1 MASDDRPTKNSL
13 LKSELGSVFEQFYD
27 DLSPYI
33 LEGVREKHA
42 SISQSQLPQYEPQNF
57 AQSDSFATITELEW
71 KGQVCVGKKLSF
83 ELTQP
88 EEMKRK
94 LANFYKEIELLSEL
108 HHDNVVK
115 FFGLYHKSRGDLS
128 LPVLVME
135 KMEINL
141 AQCIQ
146 KYEPGCVPRSV
157 GILCDVAKGLL
168 HLHVHSGLLAHRD
181 LTSSNILLTSD
192 HHAKIAD
199 FRSARHLDIQGSFSE
214 QANCPRTPEF
224 MPPEAL
230 KDPPHFTVAVD
241 VFSFGCV
248 TIHLFSGQWP
258 SPARAA
264 DGGKISEFQRREKW
278 ISMMG
283 DSHWLIPIIKLC
295 LEGDVDKRP
304 TSNELLY
311 LLQRPIK
318 YVSLYKLFSLLH
330 SFFYLQKLVI
340 FLLHRMQRDTQIM
353 GLKNRYA

>member
-1 MASDDRPTKNSL
+1 MASVEGLAENSW
-13 LKSELGSVFEQFYD
+13 LKTELDSVFKQFYD
-27 DLSPYI
+27 DLNPYI
-33 LEGVREKHA
+33 LEGVREKRA
-42 SISQSQLPQYEPQNF
+42 GISQSKLPQYEPQNF

-71 KGQVCVGKKLSF
+71 KGEVYIGKKLSF

-88 EEMKRK
+88 EEMKGK
-94 LANFYKEIELLSEL
+94 LANFYQEIELLSEL

-115 FFGLYHKSRGDLS
+115 FFGLYHKSTGDLS

-135 KMEINL
+135 KMELNL

-168 HLHVHSGLLAHRD
+168 HLHEHSGLLAHRD

-192 HHAKIAD
+192 FHAKIAD
-199 FRSARHLDIQGSFSE
+199 FRSARHLDTQGIFSE
-214 QANCPRTPEF
+214 QAICPRTPEF

-258 SPARAA
+258 SPT
-264 DGGKISEFQRREKW
+264 DVTEGEKISEFRRREKW

-283 DSHWLIPIIKLC
+283 DTHWLIPIIKLC
-295 LEGDVDKRP
+295 LEDDMDKRP

-311 LLQRPIK
+311 LLQRPI
-318 YVSLYKLFSLLH
+318 
-330 SFFYLQKLVI
+330 Q
-340 FLLHRMQRDTQIM
+340 
-353 GLKNRYA
+353 

>member
-1 MASDDRPTKNSL
+1 MATADGLTENPT
-13 LKSELGSVFEQFYD
+13 LKSELDSVFEQFYD
-27 DLSPYI
+27 DLNPYI
-33 LEGVREKHA
+33 LEGVREKRA
-42 SISQSQLPQYEPQNF
+42 GISQSQLPQYKPQSF

-88 EEMKRK
+88 EEMKLK

-115 FFGLYHKSRGDLS
+115 FFGLYHKSSGDLS

-192 HHAKIAD
+192 YRAKIAD
-199 FRSARHLDIQGSFSE
+199 FRSACHLDMQGIFTERAVS
-214 QANCPRTPEF
+214 PRTPEF

-230 KDPPHFTVAVD
+230 KDPPHITVAVD

-248 TIHLFSGQWP
+248 AIHLFSGQWP
-258 SPARAA
+258 SPADASE
-264 DGGKISEFQRREKW
+264 GEKISEFQRREKW
-278 ISMMG
+278 ILMMG

-295 LEGDVDKRP
+295 LEDDLDKRP

-311 LLQRPIK
+311 LLQKPI
-318 YVSLYKLFSLLH
+318 
-330 SFFYLQKLVI
+330 Q
-340 FLLHRMQRDTQIM
+340 
-353 GLKNRYA
+353 